1 LDAHAALLF
10 VAIRAAT
17 STISLQSQKC
27 SRTSCDSGRTRFG
40 EFEKVTSACIRAC
53 TGS

>member
-17 STISLQSQKC
+17 STISL
-27 SRTSCDSGRTRFG
+27 
-40 EFEKVTSACIRAC
+40 
-53 TGS
+53 